1 MKYIRARVP
10 GSCGE
15 WIQGRKDGKTFLL
28 TCPIGLYVTAELTP
42 VRCEREKSKLPPKA
56 TAALESLCTYA
67 QVSAFPYDIT
77 LSSDIPI
84 GKGMASST
92 ADCIA
97 VVSCAARALGL
108 SLSPRKL
115 GQLVASVDPVDGV
128 YLPGFALIEPATGY
142 LYDTFSPIPHGYIAV
157 LDSGGVIDTA
167 GLYEK
172 SELYRVD
179 YTREAVKAL
188 EQVQGNFSLSSLG
201 KGAIMSAIAN
211 QQYVPKP
218 RLEELIEECLLAGAV
233 GVVAAHSGT
242 VCGVVLDGSEGLHS
256 EQKMARL
263 IQAFPEYE
271 LLGIVPIVSGSI
283 EMEEG
288 EKQGETI

>member
-1 MKYIRARVP
+1 
-10 GSCGE
+10 
-15 WIQGRKDGKTFLL
+15 
-28 TCPIGLYVTAELTP
+28 
-42 VRCEREKSKLPPKA
+42 
-56 TAALESLCTYA
+56 
-67 QVSAFPYDIT
+67 
-77 LSSDIPI
+77 
-84 GKGMASST
+84 
-92 ADCIA
+92 
-97 VVSCAARALGL
+97 
-108 SLSPRKL
+108 
-115 GQLVASVDPVDGV
+115 
-128 YLPGFALIEPATGY
+128 
-142 LYDTFSPIPHGYIAV
+142 
-157 LDSGGVIDTA
+157 
-167 GLYEK
+167 
-172 SELYRVD
+172 
-179 YTREAVKAL
+179 
-188 EQVQGNFSLSSLG
+188 
-201 KGAIMSAIAN
+201 MSAIAN